1 ISVRSIV
8 GFIESFSMYQALQR
22 AEPDVANALLQ
33 RTHDR
38 FLKEMGVTSP
48 DTSMDVTMEYFCVL
62 ASKPDSV
69 AWPIVCLKVGSML
82 PPTGGTVLLA
92 PHFSSVV
99 GTDVSPAQLEVALDH
114 ATAPNISYRQCRAEE
129 LPFADR
135 SVDLVTAMSAFHW
148 FDRPRFLQEAHRI
161 LKPKGCLALLNYT
174 MDMELHYGDCY
185 HNLNT
190 VCKEFYAALLP
201 YRNPCLGPC
210 SVALYKESYD
220 SIPYTEKEWQEC
232 MLVKRSM
239 SLSSYIGM
247 IESFSSY
254 QALLKKDPEEAS
266 RLSTDI
272 THRLLAVMGVTSP
285 ETELVVG
292 V

>member
-1 ISVRSIV
+1 MAHRLFEGKEHATSYWKYRVSPSAQL
-8 GFIESFSMYQALQR
+8 IEEVMS
-22 AEPDVANALLQ
+22 
-33 RTHDR
+33 
-38 FLKEMGVTSP
+38 FLKKKRGVQP
-48 DTSMDVTMEYFCVL
+48 CDLAVDVGC
-62 ASKPDSV
+62 
-69 AWPIVCLKVGSML
+69 GS
-82 PPTGGTVLLA
+82 GQGTVLLA

-99 GTDVSPAQLEVALDH
+99 GTDISPAQLEVAQEH
-114 ATAPNISYRQCRAEE
+114 TTAPNISYRQCQAEE
-129 LPFADR
+129 LPFADS

-161 LKPKGCLALLNYT
+161 LKAKGCLALLNYT
-174 MDMELHYGDCY
+174 MDMELDYGDCS
-185 HNLNT
+185 HTLNT

-201 YRNPCLGPC
+201 HRNPCLGPC
-210 SVALYKESYD
+210 SVALYKQSYS

-232 MLVKRSM
+232 MWVKKSM
-239 SLSSYIGM
+239 TLSNYMGM

-292 V
+292 VRYFFLLACKPEDKLLIDD